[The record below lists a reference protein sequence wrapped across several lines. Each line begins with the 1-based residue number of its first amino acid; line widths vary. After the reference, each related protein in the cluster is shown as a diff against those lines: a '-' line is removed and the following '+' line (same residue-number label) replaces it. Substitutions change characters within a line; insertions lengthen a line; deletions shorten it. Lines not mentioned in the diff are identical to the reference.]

1 MLTGV
6 GTLLSSGAVVHAGEL
21 ILSAIAATAKTV
33 SHLLDLPVDYNS
45 LESSIRLV
53 KTSGFE
59 NSDAMPAS
67 AALGISIGRPRLL
80 DPRSSRNT
88 SSSSTPGAHDAETSA
103 PLVSSNFL
111 HESTAKGGFS
121 TVVPKAM
128 LVFLVLDLLS
138 IVLARQS
145 SLNPC
150 VSKLGIIQWVI
161 GGILL
166 GFPTTWL
173 VDSVK
178 HEYSFRAAFVT
189 ELAFVIASFLWLCY
203 GGATVFN
210 AVSACVD
217 SIAPLW
223 WLSYATSVLSLSVA
237 GTVIFCMIVTTV
249 LSLIYGSTQSK

>member
-1 MLTGV
+1 
-6 GTLLSSGAVVHAGEL
+6 
-21 ILSAIAATAKTV
+21 
-33 SHLLDLPVDYNS
+33 
-45 LESSIRLV
+45 
-53 KTSGFE
+53 
-59 NSDAMPAS
+59 
-67 AALGISIGRPRLL
+67 
-80 DPRSSRNT
+80 
-88 SSSSTPGAHDAETSA
+88 
-103 PLVSSNFL
+103 L